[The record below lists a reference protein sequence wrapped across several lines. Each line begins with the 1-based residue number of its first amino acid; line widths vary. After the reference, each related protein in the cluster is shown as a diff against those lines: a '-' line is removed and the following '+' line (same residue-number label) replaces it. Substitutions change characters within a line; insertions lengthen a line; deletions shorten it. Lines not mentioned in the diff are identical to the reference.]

1 MFNLGFLFGS
11 LKRCFI
17 CRNHCNCLLTAID
30 KANDILMFV
39 LPPNLQNYSLLE
51 TMPHRS
57 VLFPLHPQRFF
68 YFFSFVVIIQ
78 HVVNDIGHL
87 LLSCCF
93 WHSWVTYTHM
103 HTLVI
108 AQRRYYLTALC
119 MFLYNTLVN
128 VCVIR
133 RKKCKN
139 LPCDHRENSFPL
151 SSVLSRGNNF
161 PSSDF
166 KLFPYFL
173 SSIILEEFFILCF

>member
-1 MFNLGFLFGS
+1 MTVNRLNIFFKPDSLFH
-11 LKRCFI
+11 FW
-17 CRNHCNCLLTAID
+17 CRELCNCLLKAID
-30 KANDILMFV
+30 KASDILMFV
-39 LPPNLQNYSLLE
+39 LPPNLQNCSLLE
-51 TMPHRS
+51 IIPHRS
-57 VLFPLHPQRFF
+57 VLFPLHPQILFLLLL
-68 YFFSFVVIIQ
+68 FSFVVIIQ

-93 WHSWVTYTHM
+93 WHSWIPYTHM

-151 SSVLSRGNNF
+151 SGVLSRR
-161 PSSDF
+161 
-166 KLFPYFL
+166 
-173 SSIILEEFFILCF
+173 E